1 MSDLDFWKGNAM
13 TVRKICGILLLFA
26 GVCYTITMPYL
37 AVTTLS
43 KVFGTLAGI
52 ACTANGILTLYN
64 ERKNPL
70 KPETEKEETT
80 ENKGDE

>member
-1 MSDLDFWKGNAM
+1 MKI
-13 TVRKICGILLLFA
+13 RIICGILLLFA
-26 GVCYTITMPYL
+26 GVCYTITMPHL

-64 ERKNPL
+64 ERKKPL
-70 KPETEKEETT
+70 KPEAEKEETA
-80 ENKGDE
+80 EDKGDE